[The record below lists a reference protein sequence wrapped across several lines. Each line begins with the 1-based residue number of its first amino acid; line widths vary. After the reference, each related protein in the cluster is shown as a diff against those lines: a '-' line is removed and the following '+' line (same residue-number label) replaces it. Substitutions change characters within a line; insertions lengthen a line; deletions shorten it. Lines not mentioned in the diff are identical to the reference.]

1 MIADKMVNKLNA
13 REEKIKEKYFD
24 DEISETKYIFSGGF
38 VQGMLEGF
46 LDGRSIVGAITIT
59 AQLGSMIYKGF
70 KKEDK
75 QWIYLLVY

>member
-13 REEKIKEKYFD
+13 REEEIKEKYFD

-46 LDGRSIVGAITIT
+46 LDGCVIVGGAIIVAT
-59 AQLGSMIYKGF
+59 LGAAVCDSF
-70 KKEDK
+70 KKGGK
-75 QWIYLLVY
+75 

>member
-13 REEKIKEKYFD
+13 REEEIEEKYFD

-46 LDGRSIVGAITIT
+46 LDGCVIVGGTIIVATLGT
-59 AQLGSMIYKGF
+59 ALYDSF
-70 KKEDK
+70 KKGGK
-75 QWIYLLVY
+75 